1 MNRVKSYSQIFL
13 SLIRKESKLIFLKK
27 IVINGFKSP
36 SKSVQICF
44 SEKQS
49 SVIYGDNGCGKTTFL
64 KILNAVFK
72 QDDNVLLEEEVES
85 IIIDYKTS
93 TSTKFDRQEEQ
104 WIDKTVKISKIKE
117 NQEDLFREEHSEQD
131 INLNRKGYLLKEA
144 YFNKNVVNI
153 FDWDSFSKSELAMS
167 KSLSLG
173 VDRGTQSSRLNL
185 NTKILVN
192 YLSRT
197 HEFRSNFKNFNQVH
211 DFADDLLM
219 FLKKRNSSSIRG
231 TNVIDYD
238 ENHVFLKEVNMDN
251 IESTLLGRY
260 RNARRSAARKIQSAL
275 FDTLASA
282 ITEQNEMGPK
292 APKLLPVN
300 FNEIINRNKELLIE
314 ALDDKTENSFK
325 DRIVK
330 ELRKINNEDDVNELR
345 DNSLLSRLLL
355 EMSEQLKDS
364 EEELSAINTVIDRF
378 DFFTGDDKKLIINN
392 NAIKVKIGK
401 NSHDIN
407 KLSSGERH
415 ILTLFTLLL
424 DQGRHRNFIIIDE
437 PEISLNATWQEAL
450 IPTLEE
456 LMPSCQII
464 AASHSPILAESI
476 DNLAELEIIKDE
488 EPLEIEETPKD
499 KGSDEYDY
507 V

>member
-1 MNRVKSYSQIFL
+1 M
-13 SLIRKESKLIFLKK
+13 
-27 IVINGFKSP
+27 VIHGFKSP
-36 SKSVQICF
+36 SKSVQIYF

-85 IIIDYKTS
+85 IIIDYKIS
-93 TSTKFDRQEEQ
+93 ALNNIDNEKEG
-104 WIDKTVKISKIKE
+104 WIDKTVEISKIKE
-117 NQEDLFREEHSEQD
+117 SQEDLFNERQTEKELVLENYKYS
-131 INLNRKGYLLKEA
+131 LKGEY
-144 YFNKNVVNI
+144 YHKNTVCL
-153 FDWDSFSKSELAMS
+153 FDWDSFSKSELSQS

-173 VDRGTQSSRLNL
+173 VDRGTQSSRLNV
-185 NTKILVN
+185 NTKMLVN
-192 YLSRT
+192 YLSRS
-197 HEFRSNFKNFNQVH
+197 HDFRSNFKGFGQIH
-211 DFADDLLM
+211 DFAQDLMM
-219 FLKKRNSSSIRG
+219 FLKKRSNSSIRG
-231 TNVIDYD
+231 TNVIDYSD
-238 ENHVFLKEVNMDN
+238 NHVFLKEVNMEN

-282 ITEQNEMGPK
+282 ITEQNAMGPK
-292 APKLLPVN
+292 TPKLLPLN
-300 FNEIINRNKELLIE
+300 FNQIINRNKDLLIE

-325 DRIVK
+325 DRIVE
-330 ELRKINNEDDVNELR
+330 ELLKINNENDVNELKE
-345 DNSLLSRLLL
+345 NTLLSRLLL

-364 EEELSAINTVIDRF
+364 EVELSAINTVIDRF

-392 NAIKVKIGK
+392 NAIRIKIGK

-424 DQGRHRNFIIIDE
+424 DQGRHRDFIIIDE

-450 IPTLEE
+450 LPTLEE

-464 AASHSPILAESI
+464 VASHSPILAETV
-476 DNLAELEIIKDE
+476 DNLAELEIIKYDE
-488 EPLEIEETPKD
+488 SFDIEETQEIQGNKD
-499 KGSDEYDY
+499 PDEFDY

>member
-1 MNRVKSYSQIFL
+1 MFLFIFIL
-13 SLIRKESKLIFLKK
+13 KRKESKLIFLKK
-27 IVINGFKSP
+27 IVIHGFKSP
-36 SKSVQICF
+36 SKSVQVCF
-44 SEKQS
+44 SELQS

-72 QDDNVLLEEEVES
+72 QDDNILLEEEVES
-85 IIIDYKTS
+85 ISIDYKTS
-93 TSTKFDRQEEQ
+93 TYNKFNSEPNQ
-104 WIDKTVKISKIKE
+104 WIDKTVHILKTIE
-117 NQEDLFREEHSEQD
+117 NQEDLFQD
-131 INLNRKGYLLKEA
+131 IFSKKDMMTLKKDFLSKED
-144 YFNKNVVNI
+144 FINKQNVTS
-153 FDWDSFSKSELAMS
+153 FDWDSFSKSELASS

-173 VDRGTQSSRLNL
+173 VDRGAQSSRLNL
-185 NTKILVN
+185 NSKILVN

-197 HEFRSNFKNFNQVH
+197 NEFRSNFKGLRH
-211 DFADDLLM
+211 MHEFADDLM
-219 FLKKRNSSSIRG
+219 IFLKRRNDSSLRG
-231 TNVIDYD
+231 TSVIDYEED
-238 ENHVFLKEVNMDN
+238 HVFLKEVNMDN

-260 RNARRSAARKIQSAL
+260 RNARRSAARKIQNAL

-282 ITEQNEMGPK
+282 ITEQNAMGPK
-292 APKLLPVN
+292 APKLLPIN
-300 FNEIINRNKELLIE
+300 FNEIINRNKDLLIE

-330 ELRKINNEDDVNELR
+330 ELRKINNEEDVNELK
-345 DNSLLSRLLL
+345 DNSLLSILLL

-364 EEELSAINTVIDRF
+364 EAELSAINTVIDRF

-392 NAIKVKIGK
+392 NAIKVKIGR
-401 NSHDIN
+401 NSHDIS

-450 IPTLEE
+450 MPTLEE

-464 AASHSPILAESI
+464 SASHSPILAETV
-476 DNLAELEIIKDE
+476 DNLAELEVLKDE
-488 EPLEIEETPKD
+488 GLLDSEEECINKNP
-499 KGSDEYDY
+499 DEYPY